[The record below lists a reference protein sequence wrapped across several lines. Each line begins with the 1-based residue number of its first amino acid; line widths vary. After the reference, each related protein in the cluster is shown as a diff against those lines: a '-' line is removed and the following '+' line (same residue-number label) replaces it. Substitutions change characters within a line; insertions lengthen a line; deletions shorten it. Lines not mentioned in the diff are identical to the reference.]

1 MKWKTKE
8 REEKNMNG
16 YKMTADSYRTLRGN
30 SKLDQKDIESN
41 IKVLDFLATCT
52 QEDIYNLFNSTAF
65 NYICLGYVEMA
76 LNGFKELDDD
86 TKDRIINRVWAMF
99 DEKSA
104 KQAEKYSKD

>member
-1 MKWKTKE
+1 
-8 REEKNMNG
+8 MNG
-16 YKMTADSYRTLRGN
+16 YKMTADGYRKLLGN
-30 SKLDQKDIESN
+30 SKLDQADVESN

-65 NYICLGYVEMA
+65 NFICLGYVKMA

-99 DEKSA
+99 DEKNA
-104 KQAEKYSKD
+104 KQAGKYSND

>member
-1 MKWKTKE
+1 
-8 REEKNMNG
+8 MNG

-30 SKLDQKDIESN
+30 SKLDQADIESN

-65 NYICLGYVEMA
+65 NFICLGYVKMA

-99 DEKSA
+99 DEKNA
-104 KQAEKYSKD
+104 KQAGKYSND

>member
-1 MKWKTKE
+1 MKMQGGK
-8 REEKNMNG
+8 KNMNG

-30 SKLDQKDIESN
+30 SKLDQADVESN

-76 LNGFKELDDD
+76 LNDFKELDDD
-86 TKDRIINRVWAMF
+86 TKDRINNHVRAMF
-99 DEKSA
+99 DEKNA
-104 KQAEKYSKD
+104 KQAENYCKG